1 MKKLF
6 IPLCLLCICSTSVF
20 SQVFIA
26 KSSIIASGGL
36 SIEITKE
43 KDEFGTSTFEDNL
56 TSITL
61 TPGMMYFVSDNL
73 GVGANL
79 TLSTYKYKESESSGS
94 TIIFGPQVRYYFA
107 EGPFAQAS
115 IGFGSI
121 TSKSASFDSKDGLFQ
136 WELGVGYSVRISDT
150 VLLDPMIGY
159 GSQKLT
165 DKDLDD
171 YFTTIS
177 GLFVRVGFTV
187 ILVNQ

>member
-6 IPLCLLCICSTSVF
+6 IPLVVFCICCTTAF

-26 KSSIIASGGL
+26 KSSLIASGGL
-36 SIEITKE
+36 SIEIIKE
-43 KDEFGTSTFEDNL
+43 KNEFGSSSSEDNL
-56 TSITL
+56 TSISL
-61 TPGMMYFVSDNL
+61 TPGVMYFVSDNL

-115 IGFGSI
+115 IGFGSQ
-121 TSKSASFDSKDGLFQ
+121 TSKNASFDTKDGIFQ

-171 YFTTIS
+171 YFTTFS
-177 GLFVRVGFTV
+177 GLFVRLGFTV